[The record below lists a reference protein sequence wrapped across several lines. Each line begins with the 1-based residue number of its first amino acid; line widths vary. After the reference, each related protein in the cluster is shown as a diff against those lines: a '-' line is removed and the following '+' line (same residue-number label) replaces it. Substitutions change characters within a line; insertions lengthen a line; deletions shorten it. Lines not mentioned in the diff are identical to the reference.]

1 MGLTTRPSK
10 QALTAVGRSLE
21 SSRDTLIAQW
31 ANWIASRTSEVPL
44 VDRNT
49 LDRQVALLID
59 AMIEMTGPL
68 RRQVTELWFNAC
80 DGYGRTAASRGLAA
94 GEVVEELQYL
104 RELLIRHLS
113 ELIASLPARQSMATV
128 LRLNRH
134 LDRGIAH
141 AVVGYTDVLVEMLL
155 NRRGVL
161 LAASDPG
168 KDDVRERL
176 AHIEQELAVLRR
188 KRESERGRLS

>member
-1 MGLTTRPSK
+1 MGLTARPSK
-10 QALTAVGRSLE
+10 PALAAVGRSLE
-21 SSRDTLIAQW
+21 SSRDRLIAQW

-49 LDRQVALLID
+49 LDRQLALLID

-80 DGYGRTAASRGLAA
+80 DGYGRTAAARGLAA

-168 KDDVRERL
+168 KDDVQERL
-176 AHIEQELAVLRR
+176 AHIEEELAVLRR
-188 KRESERGRLS
+188 KRV

>member
-10 QALTAVGRSLE
+10 PALTAVGRSLE

-68 RRQVTELWFNAC
+68 RRQVTELWFDAC
-80 DGYGRTAASRGLAA
+80 DGYGRTAAARGLAA